1 MANPYVFIVGCP
13 RSGTTLLQRM
23 ADAHPQ
29 MAITHES
36 QWFDKRWIVEWLDAR
51 RGLTPEGFVTPELIS
66 RMVEHPK
73 FFRSKIGREEL
84 FELLG
89 TSQPLSYAD
98 FVTRIFDLYGQRKRK
113 ALVGNKTPAY
123 LRLLHTLHAL
133 SPPPRFVHLI

>member
-84 FELLG
+84 FERSEEH
-89 TSQPLSYAD
+89 TSELQSPD
-98 FVTRIFDLYGQRKRK
+98 H
-113 ALVGNKTPAY
+113 LV
-123 LRLLHTLHAL
+123 
-133 SPPPRFVHLI
+133 